1 MRLAHPGDRH
11 PGPRQ
16 PRNGNRI
23 WLVTSVVTVLVMVF
37 VAVKLTG
44 SGCPAASRAG
54 GPTAGGGGSAAGAG
68 GSPSAGGG
76 SAAGA
81 SGSDGGGSA
90 AGASGSPSAGAS
102 ADPDGAARTAAA
114 GSRMASP
121 LAARPA
127 LAGSAIQ
134 GHAVFYD
141 PGHAAGSCGLG
152 PFPARGQYA
161 SLPRR
166 SYASGRA
173 CGSYVDVS
181 GPAGTVQAEVV
192 DVCPDCAAAT
202 VDLSRAAFSRIA
214 DPRTGTVAVSYQP
227 AVDPPLPGPLE
238 LRITAAGP
246 PGSLAVQ
253 VLNHGNRL
261 SSVAAS
267 GPGGRWQ
274 RLVPGADGY
283 WTGSL
288 GAGVAAGGTPGGV
301 SAAVGGAPAGPGRHG
316 LAGGAAGRRIR
327 VRITDVEG
335 HQVVLTGIPPRR
347 TVVHATVWMY
357 RAASRAVP
365 PATRSPG
372 AAVTPARRARA
383 AASAGSC

>member
-44 SGCPAASRAG
+44 SSCPADSRAG
-54 GPTAGGGGSAAGAG
+54 GPAAGAG
-68 GSPSAGGG
+68 GSPPAG
-76 SAAGA
+76 S
-81 SGSDGGGSA
+81 
-90 AGASGSPSAGAS
+90 S
-102 ADPDGAARTAAA
+102 ADSDRAAQTAAA

-121 LAARPA
+121 LAARPVLA
-127 LAGSAIQ
+127 RPVLAGSAIR

-152 PFPARGQYA
+152 PFPAGGRYA

-181 GPAGTVQAEVV
+181 GPAGAVRAEVV

-202 VDLSRAAFSRIA
+202 VDLSRAAFARIA
-214 DPRTGTVAVSYQP
+214 DPRTGTVVVSYQP

-238 LRITAAGP
+238 LRITTAGS
-246 PGSLAVQ
+246 PGPLAVQ

-274 RLVPGADGY
+274 RLIPGADGY

-288 GAGVAAGGTPGGV
+288 EAGDAMGGTPGGV
-301 SAAVGGAPAGPGRHG
+301 SAAVGGAPAGPDRRGP
-316 LAGGAAGRRIR
+316 AGGAAGRRIR

-357 RAASRAVP
+357 RAANRAVP
-365 PATRSPG
+365 SATRSPG
-372 AAVTPARRARA
+372 ADVTPARRARA

>member
-1 MRLAHPGDRH
+1 M
-11 PGPRQ
+11 
-16 PRNGNRI
+16 
-23 WLVTSVVTVLVMVF
+23 
-37 VAVKLTG
+37 
-44 SGCPAASRAG
+44 
-54 GPTAGGGGSAAGAG
+54 
-68 GSPSAGGG
+68 
-76 SAAGA
+76 
-81 SGSDGGGSA
+81 
-90 AGASGSPSAGAS
+90 
-102 ADPDGAARTAAA
+102 
-114 GSRMASP
+114 
-121 LAARPA
+121 
-127 LAGSAIQ
+127 
-134 GHAVFYD
+134 FYD

-152 PFPARGQYA
+152 PFPAGGRYA

-181 GPAGTVQAEVV
+181 GPAGTVRAEVV

-202 VDLSRAAFSRIA
+202 VNLSRAAFARIA

-261 SSVAAS
+261 SSVAAG

-288 GAGVAAGGTPGGV
+288 DAGDAAGGTPAG
-301 SAAVGGAPAGPGRHG
+301 SQPPWAA
-316 LAGGAAGRRIR
+316 
-327 VRITDVEG
+327 
-335 HQVVLTGIPPRR
+335 HQP
-347 TVVHATVWMY
+347 
-357 RAASRAVP
+357 
-365 PATRSPG
+365 
-372 AAVTPARRARA
+372 ARA
-383 AASAGSC
+383 AAGGQAARRAAGSGSGSPMSRGTRWCSPGFRRAARWCTPRRGCTGPRTRPSPRPPARPARP

>member
-23 WLVTSVVTVLVMVF
+23 WLVTSVVTVLVMVL
-37 VAVKLTG
+37 VAVRLTG

-54 GPTAGGGGSAAGAG
+54 GSPSAGGGPAAGAG
-68 GSPSAGGG
+68 GSPSAW
-76 SAAGA
+76 S
-81 SGSDGGGSA
+81 
-90 AGASGSPSAGAS
+90 S
-102 ADPDGAARTAAA
+102 ADTDRAAQTAAA
-114 GSRMASP
+114 GSRVASP
-121 LAARPA
+121 LAARPVLARPVLARTA
-127 LAGSAIQ
+127 LAGSTIQ

-152 PFPARGQYA
+152 PFPAGGRYA

-181 GPAGTVQAEVV
+181 GPAGTVRAEVV

-202 VDLSRAAFSRIA
+202 VDLSRAAFARIA

-238 LRITAAGP
+238 LRLTAAGP
-246 PGSLAVQ
+246 PGPLAVQ

-267 GPGGRWQ
+267 GPGSQWQ

-288 GAGVAAGGTPGGV
+288 DARDTAGGV
-301 SAAVGGAPAGPGRHG
+301 SAAVAGAPAGPGRRG
-316 LAGGAAGRRIR
+316 PAGSAGGRRIR

-335 HQVVLTGIPPRR
+335 HEVVLTGIPARSM
-347 TVVHATVWMY
+347 VVHATAWMY
-357 RAASRAVP
+357 RAVP
-365 PATRSPG
+365 AATRSPG
-372 AAVTPARRARA
+372 AGGTPARRARP

>member
-11 PGPRQ
+11 PGPRR

-23 WLVTSVVTVLVMVF
+23 WLVTSVVTVLVMVL
-37 VAVKLTG
+37 VAVRLTG

-54 GPTAGGGGSAAGAG
+54 GPPAG
-68 GSPSAGGG
+68 
-76 SAAGA
+76 
-81 SGSDGGGSA
+81 GGGSA
-90 AGASGSPSAGAS
+90 AGASGSPSAGGGPAAGAGGSPPAGSS
-102 ADPDGAARTAAA
+102 ADSDRAAQTAAA

-121 LAARPA
+121 LAARPVLARPALARPVLARPVLARTA

-152 PFPARGQYA
+152 PFPAGGRYA

-181 GPAGTVQAEVV
+181 GPAGTVRAEVV

-202 VDLSRAAFSRIA
+202 VDLSRAAFARIA

-238 LRITAAGP
+238 LRITAAGS
-246 PGSLAVQ
+246 PGPLAVQ

-267 GPGGRWQ
+267 GPGGHWR

-288 GAGVAAGGTPGGV
+288 GALSFPAV
-301 SAAVGGAPAGPGRHG
+301 STA
-316 LAGGAAGRRIR
+316 
-327 VRITDVEG
+327 
-335 HQVVLTGIPPRR
+335 
-347 TVVHATVWMY
+347 
-357 RAASRAVP
+357 
-365 PATRSPG
+365 ATR
-372 AAVTPARRARA
+372 
-383 AASAGSC
+383 

>member
-1 MRLAHPGDRH
+1 MRLAHAGDRH

-44 SGCPAASRAG
+44 SGCPAAPRAD
-54 GPTAGGGGSAAGAG
+54 GSAAAAGAG
-68 GSPSAGGG
+68 GSPPAG
-76 SAAGA
+76 
-81 SGSDGGGSA
+81 D
-90 AGASGSPSAGAS
+90 S
-102 ADPDGAARTAAA
+102 ADADGADADGAGRPAAA
-114 GSRMASP
+114 GSMMASP
-121 LAARPA
+121 LAARPV
-127 LAGSAIQ
+127 LARPVLARPVLARPAIR
-134 GHAVFYD
+134 GHAVFYN
-141 PGHAAGSCGLG
+141 PGLAAGSCGLG
-152 PFPARGQYA
+152 PFPAGGRYA
-161 SLPRR
+161 SLPSR

-173 CGSYVDVS
+173 CGSYLDVS
-181 GPAGTVQAEVV
+181 GPAGTVRAEVV
-192 DVCPDCAAAT
+192 DVCPDCAAGT
-202 VDLSRAAFSRIA
+202 VDLSRAAFARIA

-238 LRITAAGP
+238 LRIAAAGR
-246 PGSLAVQ
+246 PGTLAVQ
-253 VLNHGNRL
+253 VINHGNRL

-288 GAGVAAGGTPGGV
+288 DAGDAPGGTPGGV
-301 SAAVGGAPAGPGRHG
+301 SAAVGGVPAGPGSRG
-316 LAGGAAGRRIR
+316 EAGGAAGRLIR

-335 HQVVLTGIPPRR
+335 HEVVLTGIPPRR
-347 TVVHATVWMY
+347 TVVHATAWMY
-357 RAASRAVP
+357 RAVP

-372 AAVTPARRARA
+372 ADVTPVRRAGP

>member
-16 PRNGNRI
+16 PRHGNRI
-23 WLVTSVVTVLVMVF
+23 WLVTSVITVLVMVL
-37 VAVKLTG
+37 VAVRLTG
-44 SGCPAASRAG
+44 NGCPAASRVG
-54 GPTAGGGGSAAGAG
+54 GPAAGGGSAASAS

-76 SAAGA
+76 S
-81 SGSDGGGSA
+81 S
-90 AGASGSPSAGAS
+90 SAGGS
-102 ADPDGAARTAAA
+102 ADPDGAARVAAA

-127 LAGSAIQ
+127 LARSAIQ

-152 PFPARGQYA
+152 PFPAGGRFA

-181 GPAGTVQAEVV
+181 GPAGTVRAEVV

-202 VDLSRAAFSRIA
+202 VDLSRAAFARIA
-214 DPRTGTVAVSYQP
+214 ALRTGTVEVSYQP

-238 LRITAAGP
+238 LRITAAGS
-246 PGSLAVQ
+246 PGPLAVQ

-261 SSVAAS
+261 ASVAAS
-267 GPGGRWQ
+267 GPGGQWR

-288 GAGVAAGGTPGGV
+288 GA
-301 SAAVGGAPAGPGRHG
+301 
-316 LAGGAAGRRIR
+316 
-327 VRITDVEG
+327 
-335 HQVVLTGIPPRR
+335 
-347 TVVHATVWMY
+347 
-357 RAASRAVP
+357 
-365 PATRSPG
+365 
-372 AAVTPARRARA
+372 
-383 AASAGSC
+383 

>member
-1 MRLAHPGDRH
+1 
-11 PGPRQ
+11 
-16 PRNGNRI
+16 
-23 WLVTSVVTVLVMVF
+23 
-37 VAVKLTG
+37 
-44 SGCPAASRAG
+44 
-54 GPTAGGGGSAAGAG
+54 
-68 GSPSAGGG
+68 
-76 SAAGA
+76 
-81 SGSDGGGSA
+81 
-90 AGASGSPSAGAS
+90 
-102 ADPDGAARTAAA
+102 
-114 GSRMASP
+114 MASP
-121 LAARPA
+121 LAARPALARPVLARPVLARPVLARTA

-152 PFPARGQYA
+152 PFPAGGRYA

-181 GPAGTVQAEVV
+181 GPAGTVRAEVV

-202 VDLSRAAFSRIA
+202 VNLSRAAFARIA

-238 LRITAAGP
+238 LRITAAGS
-246 PGSLAVQ
+246 PGPLAVQ

-267 GPGGRWQ
+267 GPGGQWR

-288 GAGVAAGGTPGGV
+288 GARDTTGGTPGGV
-301 SAAVGGAPAGPGRHG
+301 AAAVGGAPAGPDRRG

-357 RAASRAVP
+357 RAANRAVP
-365 PATRSPG
+365 SATRSPG
-372 AAVTPARRARA
+372 ADVTPARRARA

>member
-1 MRLAHPGDRH
+1 MRLAHPGDWH

-54 GPTAGGGGSAAGAG
+54 GSAAGGGGSAAGAG
-68 GSPSAGGG
+68 GPPSAE
-76 SAAGA
+76 S
-81 SGSDGGGSA
+81 
-90 AGASGSPSAGAS
+90 S
-102 ADPDGAARTAAA
+102 ADPDGTARTAAA

-121 LAARPA
+121 LAARPVLASPVLARPVLARPVLAKPVLARPA

-152 PFPARGQYA
+152 PFPAGGRYA

-181 GPAGTVQAEVV
+181 GPAGTVRAEVV

-202 VDLSRAAFSRIA
+202 VDLSRAAFARIA

-274 RLVPGADGY
+274 RLIPGADGY

-288 GAGVAAGGTPGGV
+288 DAGDAAGGTPGGV
-301 SAAVGGAPAGPGRHG
+301 SAAVGGAPAGPGSRG
-316 LAGGAAGRRIR
+316 RASGAAGRRIR
-327 VRITDVEG
+327 IRITDVER
-335 HQVVLTGIPPRR
+335 HEVVLTGIPPRR
-347 TVVHATVWMY
+347 TVVHATAWMY
-357 RAASRAVP
+357 RVVP

-372 AAVTPARRARA
+372 VAVTPARHAGA

>member
-11 PGPRQ
+11 PGPRR

-37 VAVKLTG
+37 VAVRLTG

-54 GPTAGGGGSAAGAG
+54 GPPAG
-68 GSPSAGGG
+68 
-76 SAAGA
+76 
-81 SGSDGGGSA
+81 GGGSA
-90 AGASGSPSAGAS
+90 AGASGSPSAGSS
-102 ADPDGAARTAAA
+102 ADPGRGAPGRHGGGWVQDGQPAGGQARA
-114 GSRMASP
+114 GQRSGASQ
-121 LAARPA
+121 AR
-127 LAGSAIQ
+127 AGRIR
-134 GHAVFYD
+134 D
-141 PGHAAGSCGLG
+141 PGSCCVLRPRPRDGGSCGLG
-152 PFPARGQYA
+152 PFPAGGRYA

-181 GPAGTVQAEVV
+181 GPAGTVRAEVV

-202 VDLSRAAFSRIA
+202 VDLSRAAFARIA

-246 PGSLAVQ
+246 PGPLAVQ

-267 GPGGRWQ
+267 GPR
-274 RLVPGADGY
+274 
-283 WTGSL
+283 
-288 GAGVAAGGTPGGV
+288 AAGG
-301 SAAVGGAPAGPGRHG
+301 SDWSRRAPTATGPGRWARG
-316 LAGGAAGRRIR
+316 TPRAGRQAGSQPPWAAHQSARQGAGWRAAAGRRIR
-327 VRITDVEG
+327 SPR
-335 HQVVLTGIPPRR
+335 PP
-347 TVVHATVWMY
+347 T
-357 RAASRAVP
+357 S
-365 PATRSPG
+365 
-372 AAVTPARRARA
+372 
-383 AASAGSC
+383 

>member
-16 PRNGNRI
+16 PRHGNRI
-23 WLVTSVVTVLVMVF
+23 WLVTSVITVLVMVL
-37 VAVKLTG
+37 VAVRLTG

-54 GPTAGGGGSAAGAG
+54 GPAAGGGGSAASAS
-68 GSPSAGGG
+68 GSSSAGGR
-76 SAAGA
+76 S
-81 SGSDGGGSA
+81 S
-90 AGASGSPSAGAS
+90 SAGGS
-102 ADPDGAARTAAA
+102 ADPDGAARVAAA

-127 LAGSAIQ
+127 LARSAIQ

-152 PFPARGQYA
+152 PFPAGGRYA

-181 GPAGTVQAEVV
+181 GPAGAVRAEVV

-202 VDLSRAAFSRIA
+202 VNLSRAAFARIA
-214 DPRTGTVAVSYQP
+214 DPRAGTVAVSYQP

-238 LRITAAGP
+238 LRITTAGS
-246 PGSLAVQ
+246 PGPLAVQ

-261 SSVAAS
+261 SSVAVS
-267 GPGGRWQ
+267 RPGGRWQ
-274 RLVPGADGY
+274 RLAPGADGY
-283 WTGSL
+283 WTGSRD
-288 GAGVAAGGTPGGV
+288 AGDAAGGTAGGV
-301 SAAVGGAPAGPGRHG
+301 SADVGSASAGPGRGG
-316 LAGGAAGRRIR
+316 LASGTAGRRIR

-335 HQVVLTGIPPRR
+335 HEVVLTGIPPRR
-347 TVVHATVWMY
+347 TVVHATAWMY
-357 RAASRAVP
+357 RAADRAVP

-372 AAVTPARRARA
+372 AAVARARRAGA

>member
-1 MRLAHPGDRH
+1 MRLAHAGDRH

-44 SGCPAASRAG
+44 GGCPAAPRAD
-54 GPTAGGGGSAAGAG
+54 GSATAAGAG
-68 GSPSAGGG
+68 GSPSAG
-76 SAAGA
+76 
-81 SGSDGGGSA
+81 D
-90 AGASGSPSAGAS
+90 S
-102 ADPDGAARTAAA
+102 ADADGAGRPAAA
-114 GSRMASP
+114 GSMMASP

-127 LAGSAIQ
+127 LARPALARSAIQ

-141 PGHAAGSCGLG
+141 PGLAAGSCGLG
-152 PFPARGQYA
+152 PFPAGGRYA
-161 SLPRR
+161 SLPSP

-173 CGSYVDVS
+173 CGSYLDVS
-181 GPAGTVQAEVV
+181 GPAGTVRAEVV
-192 DVCPDCAAAT
+192 DVCPDCAAGT
-202 VDLSRAAFSRIA
+202 VDLSRAAFARIA
-214 DPRTGTVAVSYQP
+214 DPGTGTVAVRYQP

-238 LRITAAGP
+238 LRIAVAGR
-246 PGSLAVQ
+246 PGTLAVQ
-253 VLNHGNRL
+253 VINHGNRL

-288 GAGVAAGGTPGGV
+288 DAGDAPGGTPGGV
-301 SAAVGGAPAGPGRHG
+301 SAAVGGGPAGPGSRG
-316 LAGGAAGRRIR
+316 AAGGAAGRRIS

-335 HQVVLTGIPPRR
+335 HEVVLTGVPPRR
-347 TVVHATVWMY
+347 TVVHATAWMY
-357 RAASRAVP
+357 RAVP

-372 AAVTPARRARA
+372 ADVTPARRAGP